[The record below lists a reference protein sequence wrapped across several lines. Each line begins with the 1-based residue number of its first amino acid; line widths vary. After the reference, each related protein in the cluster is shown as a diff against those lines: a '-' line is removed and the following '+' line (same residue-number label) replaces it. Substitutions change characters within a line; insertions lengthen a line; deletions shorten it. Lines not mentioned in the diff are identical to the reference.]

1 MNTEQP
7 TEARSGTTLPELTDE
22 RIDEIEHAL
31 FADIARD
38 RTARRARRG
47 RWLIAG
53 GAAAAIVVVAAAVL
67 PSVVSAFMSPQGA
80 SDSAFVGTEPAP
92 EMGAGGAVAPDMG
105 EADGGIVDLAPGG
118 DDASSAQG
126 GATEEGANAG
136 TREIITTATATV
148 VVDDPE
154 EAAQAIGAAAAARGG
169 YVESMRVGK
178 AGVVD
183 PADGSGAEYDMIVP
197 YPTPIDGAWIT
208 VRVPA
213 DQLASLTGDLSE
225 FGDVTA
231 SAIQREDVTEQAVD
245 LRARIDATQ
254 ASVDRLTELMAQ
266 AGSLSDLIA
275 AESAL
280 TERQAML
287 ESYQQQLESLEGQ
300 VQLSTLTVTLT
311 TEPEPVEAN
320 PAGFGDGLAAG
331 WNGLVATL
339 NGIVVGLGFLIP
351 WIAVAVVVGLIVW
364 GIIALVRRR
373 RRGARESD
381 GSRAASGQSADGP

>member
-22 RIDEIEHAL
+22 RIDEIENAL
-31 FADIARD
+31 FADIARE
-38 RTARRARRG
+38 RAARRARRS
-47 RWLIAG
+47 RWMMAG
-53 GAAAAIVVVAAAVL
+53 GAAAAVVVIAAAVL
-67 PSVVSAFMSPQGA
+67 PPVVSSFMAPQGA
-80 SDSAFVGTEPAP
+80 GDSAFVGTQSSP
-92 EMGAGGAVAPDMG
+92 EIGGGAVAPDMG

-118 DDASSAQG
+118 DDASSAG
-126 GATEEGANAG
+126 GDATEEGAS

-154 EAAQAIGAAAAARGG
+154 EAAQAIGAAAEARGG
-169 YVESMRVGK
+169 YVESMRIGK
-178 AGVVD
+178 TGVTG
-183 PADGSGAEYDMIVP
+183 PADGSGAEYDVIVP

-213 DQLASLTGDLSE
+213 DQLTALTSDLSE

-254 ASVDRLTELMAQ
+254 ASVDRLTELMSQ
-266 AGSLSDLIA
+266 AGSLSDLIE
-275 AESAL
+275 AERAL
-280 TERQAML
+280 SERQAML
-287 ESYQQQLESLEGQ
+287 ESYRQQLESLEGQ
-300 VQLSTLTVTLT
+300 VQMSTLTVTLT

-331 WNGLVATL
+331 WNGLVATV
-339 NGIVVGLGFLIP
+339 NGIVIGLGFLIP
-351 WIAVAVVVGLIVW
+351 WIAVAGVVGLVVW
-364 GIIALVRRR
+364 GIVALARGRRHRVRTDALAERPKDDAS
-373 RRGARESD
+373 AR
-381 GSRAASGQSADGP
+381 